1 MAGKNKVILPLF
13 RYFVIFFLFEPYF
26 QNTVLK
32 QTVAPFSYL
41 CRYCDKPLLR
51 SGYPFPHRVAFSFV
65 FLSTFTFTCNFQYS
79 WIKKLKRNGILFHT
93 MQVSQNDYLIFII
106 PVINTE
112 FPPDYREYPSGE
124 PSGCIWPPGDRDRAY
139 YR

>member
-1 MAGKNKVILPLF
+1 
-13 RYFVIFFLFEPYF
+13 
-26 QNTVLK
+26 
-32 QTVAPFSYL
+32 
-41 CRYCDKPLLR
+41 
-51 SGYPFPHRVAFSFV
+51 
-65 FLSTFTFTCNFQYS
+65 
-79 WIKKLKRNGILFHT
+79 

-139 YR
+139 YSSSRISLININIISFEDTFLHTTGTLQFHDLICHLITLS